1 MSNYSYLNPDI
12 QDFTLQ
18 ASKQDRIDFL
28 YEPLWINYPKSEET
42 IQLLSELMNRPKR
55 PRMQNLLIIG
65 EANMGKTS
73 LVTEFAKMYPDTSLE
88 DNEGMTSVQKHV
100 LLANLIGNDEKDLYI
115 SILEKMWSRFS
126 PTESKAKLRHQVLYL
141 MRECNVKI
149 LILDEIHNL
158 LSGTAS
164 KQRII
169 MNTIKN
175 LSNELMIPIV
185 GVGTQDASM
194 ILVSDPQHAS
204 RFDVVRLAKWSLNKE
219 FGGMLHAFEK
229 NLPLQ
234 RPSLLH
240 KKEKAILLYGISSGN
255 LGNLHRLIIEC
266 AKYAIEEGI
275 EEITLEIIEKFK
287 WVKPTDTRSA
297 RELSFDTN

>member
-1 MSNYSYLNPDI
+1 MQEYTHLNSQI
-12 QDFTLQ
+12 QIFTLK
-18 ASKQDRIDFL
+18 ASKEERIKFL

-73 LVTEFAKMYPDTSLE
+73 IVTEFSRMYPDTTIEEE
-88 DNEGMTSVQKHV
+88 DGMTSVQKSV

-158 LSGTAS
+158 LSGTAT

-204 RFDVVRLAKWSLNKE
+204 RFDVIRLSKWGMNKE
-219 FGGMLHAFEK
+219 FGGMLHAFER
-229 NLPLQ
+229 NLPLKK
-234 RPSLLH
+234 PSLLH
-240 KKEKAILLYGISSGN
+240 KKDKAILLYSISGGN
-255 LGNLHRLIIEC
+255 LGNLHRLLIEC
-266 AKYAIEEGI
+266 AKYAIQEEI
-275 EEITLEIIEKFK
+275 EEITLEVIEKFK

-297 RELSFDTN
+297 RELSFDTY